1 MENIEDKLKNY
12 RLRKRRQEQIQRFKE
27 SIKGFL
33 MLGVK
38 GKTENER
45 PDKTTVIIHVCTFL

>member
-1 MENIEDKLKNY
+1 MENIEEKLKDY

-27 SIKGFL
+27 KVKGFL

-38 GKTENER
+38 DNKEEADN
-45 PDKTTVIIHVCTFL
+45 TTVTIHHVG